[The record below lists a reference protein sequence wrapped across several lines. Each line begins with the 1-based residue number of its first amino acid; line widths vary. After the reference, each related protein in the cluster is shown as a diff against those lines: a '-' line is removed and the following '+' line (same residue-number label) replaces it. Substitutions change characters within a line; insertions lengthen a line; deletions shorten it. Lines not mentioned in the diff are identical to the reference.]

1 MSWPPAGGAGPDL
14 LTLASAALLIG
25 ISKGGLGGPLPT
37 MLATLML
44 TQRGSVATAVALA
57 TPMLMVGDAFAMYSY
72 WRTWDRTHAAAL
84 IPSGVV
90 GVMIG
95 LWALRGLPDRTLRVG
110 LGLAGLV
117 VVGYKIFSHWRGRE
131 HYQRRAWHG
140 PIAGLLSGV
149 SSGMLNAG
157 GPPIT
162 SYLLLQ
168 PITPTVFMGT
178 TTLFFAIINLLKVPG
193 SLAAG
198 VVTVPALVWSLAFCP
213 LVALGVYAG
222 RWFIARVHPEVFDR
236 IMTAVLVAAC
246 VWLIATAYM

>member
-1 MSWPPAGGAGPDL
+1 MTFGSGSDFTA
-14 LTLASAALLIG
+14 LAAAALLIG

-57 TPMLMVGDAFAMYSY
+57 TPLLMVGDAFAMYTY
-72 WRTWDRTHAAAL
+72 WKKWDDTHSRAL
-84 IPSGVV
+84 IPAGVV
-90 GVMIG
+90 GVLIG
-95 LWALRGLPDRTLRVG
+95 LSLLRGLPDRSARIG

-131 HYQRRAWHG
+131 HYQRRGWHA
-140 PIAGLLSGV
+140 PLAGLLSGI

-168 PITPTVFMGT
+168 PISPVMFMGI
-178 TTLFFAIINLLKVPG
+178 TTLFFAVINTLKIPG
-193 SLAAG
+193 SLMTG
-198 VVTVPALVWSLAFCP
+198 VVTVPALLWSLVFCP
-213 LVALGVYAG
+213 LVAVGVYAG
-222 RWFIARVHPEVFDR
+222 RFFIARVHPELFDR
-236 IMTAVLVAAC
+236 IMTAILVFAC
-246 VWLIATAYM
+246 LWLIVTAYW